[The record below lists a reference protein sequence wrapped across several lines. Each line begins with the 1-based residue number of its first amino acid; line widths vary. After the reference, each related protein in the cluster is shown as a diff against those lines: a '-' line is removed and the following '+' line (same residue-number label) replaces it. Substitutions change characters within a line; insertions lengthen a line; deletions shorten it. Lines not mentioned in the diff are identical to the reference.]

1 MSDTPPNTVDDLAS
15 RSFPVRFKAYL
26 AERFPLGSYATLI
39 SLFFLAGYLASQAT
53 AGVANLVVGPRA
65 IAGFFVIFGSFLV
78 LRFLD
83 EFKDYELDRKIHPDR
98 LLSRGV
104 IRLTELGILAGVVS
118 ALMLAASIPLGLPAV
133 EWCGGVLFMLV
144 LLWREFFIPKLL
156 ARSYAVFA
164 AAHQLLHP
172 ALVGFCFACWTA
184 PTGRALTTA
193 GMYSLFAAFS
203 FLAFDVGR
211 KSLPPELEREGYDT
225 YTSMYGTR
233 PAAWLGVALLAGAS
247 ISLAA
252 MAWTLGAAL
261 WVYGG
266 IGASWLLSAWGFA
279 AFLRRPDARSAG
291 KLKNFASINMMLG
304 FLLIIIDLVAR
315 LGVRFTASW

>member
-1 MSDTPPNTVDDLAS
+1 VNLTSSPSDDLAI
-15 RSFPVRFKAYL
+15 RSFPVRFRAYL

-39 SLFFLAGYLASQAT
+39 SLFFLAGYLAAQAMT
-53 AGVANLVVGPRA
+53 EPSHLLVGPRA
-65 IAGFFVIFGSFLV
+65 AAGFAVIFGAFLV

-83 EFKDYELDRKIHPDR
+83 EFKDYDLDRKIHPER
-98 LLSRGV
+98 LVSRGV
-104 IRLTELGILAGVVS
+104 IRLSELGVLTGLAAAG
-118 ALMLAASIPLGLPAV
+118 MLAVSLPLGLPAL
-133 EWCGGVLFMLV
+133 EWCGAVLFMLV

-184 PTGRALTTA
+184 PTGRALVTA
-193 GMYSLFAAFS
+193 GLYSLFAAFS

-211 KSLPPELEREGYDT
+211 KLLPPELEREGYDT
-225 YTSMYGTR
+225 YSSMYGTR
-233 PAAWLGVALLAGAS
+233 PAAWLGMALLAAAS
-247 ISLAA
+247 VALAA
-252 MAWTLGAAL
+252 MEWTLGAAL
-261 WVYGG
+261 WVFPG
-266 IGASWLLSAWGFA
+266 IGAAWLLSAWGFVG
-279 AFLRRPDARSAG
+279 FLRTPNERSAG

-315 LGVRFTASW
+315 HGVRFTAAW

>member
-1 MSDTPPNTVDDLAS
+1 MSHHPTSASDDLAS
-15 RSFPVRFKAYL
+15 RAFPVRFRAYL

-39 SLFFLAGYLASQAT
+39 SLFFLAGYLASQALT
-53 AGVANLVVGPRA
+53 NPGDLVVGPRA
-65 IAGFFVIFGSFLV
+65 LAGFFVIFGAFLV
-78 LRFLD
+78 LRVLD
-83 EFKDYELDRKIHPDR
+83 DVKDYDLDRKIHPER
-98 LLSRGV
+98 LVSRGV
-104 IRLTELGILAGVVS
+104 IRLTELGILAGVVA
-118 ALMLAASIPLGLPAV
+118 ALMLAVSISLGLPAA

-144 LLWREFFIPKLL
+144 LLWREFFIPRLL

-193 GMYSLFAAFS
+193 GLYSLFAAFS

-211 KSLPPELEREGYDT
+211 KSLPPDLERDGYDT

-233 PAAWLGVALLAGAS
+233 PAAWLGMALLAGAS
-247 ISLAA
+247 ASLAA

-261 WVYGG
+261 WVHAG
-266 IGASWLLSAWGFA
+266 IGASWLLSAWGFVV
-279 AFLRRPDARSAG
+279 FLRKPDERSAG

-315 LGVRFTASW
+315 LGVRFTATW